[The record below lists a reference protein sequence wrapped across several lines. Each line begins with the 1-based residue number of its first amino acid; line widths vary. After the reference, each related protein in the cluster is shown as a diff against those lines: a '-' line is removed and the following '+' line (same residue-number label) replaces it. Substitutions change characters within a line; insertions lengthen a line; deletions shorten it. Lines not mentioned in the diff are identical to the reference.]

1 MLTRA
6 QVGCQVHPGQNKSA
20 LQRGAFYSGERMP
33 QIYAA
38 LRVWGW
44 WGEGSVTERETGFAS
59 SLLQIRRQLSP
70 NAISKKHPT
79 KIIPKLKRFS
89 IKKDREQGKGKF
101 ANNKTAAT
109 VMAAENLQA

>member
-1 MLTRA
+1 MRL
-6 QVGCQVHPGQNKSA
+6 C
-20 LQRGAFYSGERMP
+20 
-33 QIYAA
+33 
-38 LRVWGW
+38 
-44 WGEGSVTERETGFAS
+44 FAS

-70 NAISKKHPT
+70 SEISKKHPT